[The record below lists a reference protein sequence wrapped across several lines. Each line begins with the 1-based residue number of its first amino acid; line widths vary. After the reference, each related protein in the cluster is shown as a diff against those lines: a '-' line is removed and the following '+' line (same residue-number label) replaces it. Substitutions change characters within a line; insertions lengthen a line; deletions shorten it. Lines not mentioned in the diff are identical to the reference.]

1 MIAAVLLLLYA
12 VVVTWLGPHHLER
25 LTCRGIAPRLG
36 VTLWLAAILGVI
48 GAWLGA
54 LVIASVEAVHDGW
67 HGAALSICLNIVG
80 LPRHLGVSQPAGSI
94 IALALIGSALI
105 VTIRANARTISAIR
119 RLRGRSRQH
128 ARAARVIGVPMHR
141 PDVVVVSAPEPAV
154 YCVAGQPP
162 AIVVTTAAREGLDEP
177 QLDAVL
183 AHEHAHLSGHHHD
196 LLVLLR
202 ALAAGLPKL
211 PLFATA
217 AGAVSGL
224 LEMSAD
230 DTAARRHGR
239 HLLLGGI
246 VSLVE
251 TPLNA
256 TALGAAHT
264 AVLARARRL
273 ATPAAPYV
281 VWGHRVG
288 LTAAIALTTAIPIA
302 FGLAC
307 QL

>member
-1 MIAAVLLLLYA
+1 MIATGLLLLYA
-12 VVVTWLGPHHLER
+12 VAMTWLGPRHLER
-25 LTCRGIAPRLG
+25 VTRHGIAPRLG
-36 VTLWLAAILGVI
+36 VAVWLAALFGVVA
-48 GAWLGA
+48 AWLGA
-54 LVIASVEAVHDGW
+54 LTIASVEAIRAGW
-67 HGAALSICLNIVG
+67 HGAALSLCLSIVG
-80 LPRHLGVSQPAGSI
+80 LPRHVGVAQPLGSI
-94 IALALIGSALI
+94 VAVAVIGAAIVATTQAAGRIIA
-105 VTIRANARTISAIR
+105 AIR

-128 ARAARVIGVPMHR
+128 ARAVRIIGVPADR
-141 PDVVVVSAPEPAV
+141 PGVVMVSAREPAV
-154 YCVAGQPP
+154 YCVAGQPA
-162 AIVVTTAAREGLDEP
+162 AIVVTTAARDGLDEP

-202 ALAAGLPKL
+202 ALAAGLPRL
-211 PLFATA
+211 PLFAA
-217 AGAVSGL
+217 AAHAVSGL

-256 TALGAAHT
+256 AALGAAHT

-273 ATPAAPYV
+273 AAPAAPHIR
-281 VWGHRVG
+281 WAHRLG

-302 FGLAC
+302 FGLTC

>member
-1 MIAAVLLLLYA
+1 MIATVLLLLYA
-12 VVVTWLGPHHLER
+12 VLATWLGPRHLER
-25 LTCRGIAPRLG
+25 VTRRGIAPRLG
-36 VTLWLAAILGVI
+36 VAAWLAAVFGVI
-48 GAWLGA
+48 GAWIAA
-54 LVIASVEAVHDGW
+54 LVIASVEAIRAGW
-67 HGAALSICLNIVG
+67 HGAALSICLSIVG
-80 LPRHLGVSQPAGSI
+80 LPRHVGLSQPLGSI
-94 IALALIGSALI
+94 VAVAVIGAA
-105 VTIRANARTISAIR
+105 VAATIRAGARSISVIR
-119 RLRGRSRQH
+119 RLRDRSRQH
-128 ARAARVIGVPMHR
+128 ARAARVIGAPMHR
-141 PDVVVVSAPEPAV
+141 PDVVVVSAREPAV

-162 AIVVTTAAREGLDEP
+162 AIVVTTAALDGLEQP

-183 AHEHAHLSGHHHD
+183 THEHAHLSGHHHD

-202 ALAAGLPKL
+202 ALAASLPRL
-211 PLFATA
+211 PLFAA
-217 AGAVSGL
+217 AADAVSRL

-246 VSLVE
+246 ISLVE

-256 TALGAAHT
+256 SALGAAHT

-273 ATPAAPYV
+273 ATPAAPYIR
-281 VWGHRVG
+281 WSHRLG